1 MYQFNQII
9 DLYEDESHNLSEFI
23 SSYKNRTV
31 EELESIILEFQSL
44 YQFMDD
50 EGDRG
55 DLISVE
61 DWMGFQEWEPSEQT
75 DFLAY
80 LAIKI
85 AVARN

>member
-1 MYQFNQII
+1 MHQFKQII

-23 SSYKNRTV
+23 DSYKNRTV
-31 EELESIILEFQSL
+31 EELEGIILDFQSL
-44 YQFMDD
+44 YQFQDD
-50 EGDRG
+50 EADRG

-61 DWMGFQEWEPSEQT
+61 DWVGFNEWEPSEQT

-85 AVARN
+85 AVARS